1 MNGQFLSVCPICD
14 APLVQKTQIVKAEHK
29 GEVYSYSQP
38 GMWCEECGEGF
49 LSKSDLNKSKKERSD
64 QKRIIDNL
72 LDADTIKKFRKTTHL
87 SQKEAGEIFG
97 GGPMA
102 FSKYER
108 GEVIQSRST
117 DILMR
122 LILTKKISL
131 EDVKEV
137 EKCC

>member
-1 MNGQFLSVCPICD
+1 
-14 APLVQKTQIVKAEHK
+14 
-29 GEVYSYSQP
+29 
-38 GMWCEECGEGF
+38 MWCEECGEGF
-49 LSKSDLNKSKKERSD
+49 LSRKDLNASKRERAD
-64 QKRIIDNL
+64 LKRGIDNL
-72 LDADTIKKFRKTTHL
+72 LEADDIKKFRKTVHL

-122 LILTKKISL
+122 LILSKKISL
-131 EDVKEV
+131 NDVKEV
-137 EKCC
+137 ENCC